1 MTKGFTM
8 AQLKELLVFMK
19 TLLLQFLQLES
30 KTWNQ
35 KLQACKRKT
44 SN

>member
-1 MTKGFTM
+1 MTKSSTM
-8 AQLKELLVFMK
+8 AQLKELLDIHENTIIK
-19 TLLLQFLQLES
+19 ILQTEL

-35 KLQACKRKT
+35 KLQVCKRKI